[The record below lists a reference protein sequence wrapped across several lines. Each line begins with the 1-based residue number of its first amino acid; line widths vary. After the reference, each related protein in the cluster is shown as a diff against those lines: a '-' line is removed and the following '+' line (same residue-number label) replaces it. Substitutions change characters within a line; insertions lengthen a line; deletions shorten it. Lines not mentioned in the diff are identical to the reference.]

1 MASIG
6 VFMVLLGGFLT
17 WYFIKKEKNPK
28 RRNWS
33 IALLVLGFIIV
44 GSTNPEATEEV
55 TAEST
60 IESAVESTV
69 ESTISSSELK
79 AIEESKE
86 AERLAKEEEEAERK
100 KQEEEEAKKLLE
112 ELEKQEAALKDPSA
126 YNSGLTFEDLARN
139 PDSHIGEKVTFFGK
153 VIQVIESD
161 EGYTQYR
168 FAVNEDYDT
177 VVYLEISQDLLESR
191 ILEDDLLTIYGE
203 SYGTI
208 SYDSTLG
215 GKITVPAIVVNMFD
229 FN

>member
-28 RRNWS
+28 RRNLS

-60 IESAVESTV
+60 IESTV

-161 EGYTQYR
+161 EGYTQ
-168 FAVNEDYDT
+168 
-177 VVYLEISQDLLESR
+177 
-191 ILEDDLLTIYGE
+191 
-203 SYGTI
+203 
-208 SYDSTLG
+208 
-215 GKITVPAIVVNMFD
+215 
-229 FN
+229 

>member
-1 MASIG
+1 MDNVG
-6 VFMVLLGGFLT
+6 VLLFLVGAVGT
-17 WYFIKKEKNPK
+17 WYFIKKKKDTQK
-28 RRNWS
+28 RNIS
-33 IALLVLGFIIV
+33 IGILVIGISLV
-44 GSTNPEATEEV
+44 GIFSDTSEVEQST
-55 TAEST
+55 
-60 IESAVESTV
+60 VESTV
-69 ESTISSSELK
+69 ESTISSSELQ
-79 AIEESKE
+79 AIEESRE
-86 AERLAKEEEEAERK
+86 AERLAKEQEEAERK

-153 VIQVIESD
+153 VIQVMESD

-215 GKITVPAIVVNMFD
+215 GKITIPAIVVNMFE